1 VRSDIRNKLTK
12 IAGTALLVVAAGT
25 GCSGQGTDQ
34 PGGPDGVSPN
44 VASSTTFCD
53 NEPGASTGVTIAWD
67 VTYQYSDN
75 SPLDFS
81 EIQGYKVYFG
91 TQTKQYNNVIFVDDP
106 AMTSC
111 AIPVSS
117 SDSTSTYYVAMTV
130 VTKDGLESDYSNEI
144 VRSI

>member
-1 VRSDIRNKLTK
+1 MTIDFRNKLIK
-12 IAGTALLVVAAGT
+12 VAGTALLIIAAGT

-34 PGGPDGVSPN
+34 PGLGGVNPN

-53 NEPGASTGVTIAWD
+53 NEPNATTGVTIAWD
-67 VTYQYSDN
+67 VPYQYSDN

-111 AIPVSS
+111 AIPVNT